1 MSIEVGLPCILNS
14 TMARGAPHMQIF
26 DIASGVMMP
35 QPWHL

>member
-14 TMARGAPHMQIF
+14 PIHLVQICES
-26 DIASGVMMP
+26 ASGVMMP